1 MLRYAM
7 APYLL
12 ADYPDD
18 GAGAAVRRSVEMMR
32 GRKWEL
38 FKLYVSFL
46 GWELLG
52 VLLTLLAYLPFLTGI
67 LAQVN
72 SVAQFYSVLFSLIP
86 AAGLA
91 FLINLPLTL
100 WLTPYRTA
108 AEALFYRSIL
118 EGRPAAPETEA
129 QS

>member
-1 MLRYAM
+1 
-7 APYLL
+7 
-12 ADYPDD
+12 
-18 GAGAAVRRSVEMMR
+18 MMR

-52 VLLTLLAYLPFLTGI
+52 VLLTLLAYLPFLPGI

-72 SVAQFYSVLFSLIP
+72 SVAQFYSVLSSLIP
-86 AAGLA
+86 ATGLA
-91 FLINLPLTL
+91 LLINLPLTL

-118 EGRPAAPETEA
+118 EGRAGRSGDGGAELMSAGMWA
-129 QS
+129 QRADKWI

>member
-1 MLRYAM
+1 MAGIYAAVFAIMLRYAM

-52 VLLTLLAYLPFLTGI
+52 VLLTLLAYLPFLTI
-67 LAQVN
+67 SWSCLVT
-72 SVAQFYSVLFSLIP
+72 S
-86 AAGLA
+86 
-91 FLINLPLTL
+91 TR
-100 WLTPYRTA
+100 RT
-108 AEALFYRSIL
+108 
-118 EGRPAAPETEA
+118 
-129 QS
+129 